1 MVAGMLMPLEKL
13 RAIYE
18 LLFRDG
24 VLVAK
29 KDKRPQSLH
38 PEVPE
43 LTNLQVIRA
52 MGSLKSRGYVRET
65 FAWRHF
71 YWYLTNEG
79 IVYLRDYLRLPP
91 EIVPSSLQR
100 VRRPASTLDVARK
113 TAGVQVVEGPTSY
126 APKPSSRAGAEGLDS
141 LMDRQGYRWKKV
153 AMEEEE
159 SKTQVSAVR
168 ASQQPRKPHTSKPA
182 SAAEGSSSFM
192 DRQSS
197 HREKTVVVQ
206 EMLQTKKVSP
216 GRGSQKA
223 PETHTPKS
231 AEWGTEDQ
239 ATLMDRQGGRKEVT
253 AIQEKFTVH
262 SSSGA
267 ITKKASAV
275 SVSQEAIKLHANK
288 QSSRASAEAPAPIL
302 DRQETLK
309 KEAKVAEEEI
319 KVLKSSVK
327 YSQSPPKLDTA
338 KPSLGASVEAPAPI
352 LDHQETLKKE
362 AKVEEEKI
370 KMQNS
375 SVKASQPPPKLG
387 SSKSV
392 STGAP
397 APALDQEPLEKE
409 VKIAVEKIKIQKSSV
424 KAQPPPKLGSSK
436 SVSTEAPVPAL
447 DQKPLEKE
455 VKIAVEKIK
464 VEKSSVKGSQPK
476 PVTPKPSSGAEGPD
490 SILVQNDMMVVEE
503 NIRIQ
508 NVTIVKNK
516 EVFRKTETQ
525 ENTKL
530 YTAKPN
536 SGCGTEPLSAI
547 TEDRGSSKKTIV
559 VEEKIQVQKISAV
572 TETQQAPEQCAS
584 KPSLGAGTEVPGSS
598 SHHQEQEVTVME
610 DVQKITALEGSETN
624 PEPIT
629 VEGL

>member
-1 MVAGMLMPLEKL
+1 MLMPLEKL

-43 LTNLQVIRA
+43 VTNLQVIRA

-126 APKPSSRAGAEGLDS
+126 APKSSSRAGAEGLDS
-141 LMDRQGYRWKKV
+141 LMDRQGYRRKKV

-159 SKTQVSAVR
+159 SKTQVSTVR
-168 ASQQPRKPHTSKPA
+168 ASQPPRELYTSKPA

-192 DRQSS
+192 GRQSN

-206 EMLQTKKVSP
+206 EMLQTKKVSA
-216 GRGSQKA
+216 GRGSHMA
-223 PETHTPKS
+223 PETPTPKP
-231 AEWGTEDQ
+231 AGPGTQDR
-239 ATLMDRQGGRKEVT
+239 APLVDRQGGRKEVT
-253 AIQEKFTVH
+253 ATHEKITVH
-262 SSSGA
+262 NSSGA
-267 ITKKASAV
+267 VTKKASSV
-275 SVSQEAIKLHANK
+275 SVSQEAPKLHANK
-288 QSSRASAEAPAPIL
+288 QSSRASAEIPAPNL

-309 KEAKVAEEEI
+309 KEAKGVEEEI
-319 KVLKSSVK
+319 KVQKSSVK
-327 YSQSPPKLDTA
+327 YSHSSLELDTT
-338 KPSLGASVEAPAPI
+338 KPSLEASVEAPAPV
-352 LDHQETLKKE
+352 LDSQEPLKKE
-362 AKVEEEKI
+362 ANVAEKNIKAQKGSLKKSQSPPEPVTPKLSSGAGAESLASILEGHEPPKKDVKVEEENIKI
-370 KMQNS
+370 QKS
-375 SVKASQPPPKLG
+375 SLKASQPPPKLD

-392 STGAP
+392 STETP
-397 APALDQEPLEKE
+397 VPALDQEPLEKE
-409 VKIAVEKIKIQKSSV
+409 VKIAVEKIKTQ
-424 KAQPPPKLGSSK
+424 
-436 SVSTEAPVPAL
+436 
-447 DQKPLEKE
+447 
-455 VKIAVEKIK
+455 
-464 VEKSSVKGSQPK
+464 KSSVKGSQPK
-476 PVTPKPSSGAEGPD
+476 SVTPMPSSGVEVLD

-503 NIRIQ
+503 NILIQ
-508 NVTIVKNK
+508 NVTIMKNK
-516 EVFRKTETQ
+516 EVFAKTESQ
-525 ENTKL
+525 ETTEL
-530 YTAKPN
+530 YTAKPK
-536 SGCGTEPLSAI
+536 SGCGAEPLSAI
-547 TEDRGSSKKTIV
+547 TEEKKIV
-559 VEEKIQVQKISAV
+559 VEEKIQVSAV
-572 TETQQAPEQCAS
+572 TEAQQAPEQCAS

-610 DVQKITALEGSETN
+610 DAQKITALEGSEN
-624 PEPIT
+624 NLDP